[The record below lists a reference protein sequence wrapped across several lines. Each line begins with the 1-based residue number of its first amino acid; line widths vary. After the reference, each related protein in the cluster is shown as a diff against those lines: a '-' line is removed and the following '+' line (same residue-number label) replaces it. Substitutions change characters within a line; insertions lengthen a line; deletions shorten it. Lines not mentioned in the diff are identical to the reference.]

1 MPHVCQAFAAV
12 VLASMLLLSHV
23 VHGVPGFSG
32 AAPRFRDYFYI
43 GGQYV
48 QFNSSNGGGSYFHN
62 QMYVEKLS
70 PVRERVQPYPI
81 VFVHGGGQTGTVSS
95 MLLQ

>member
-1 MPHVCQAFAAV
+1 MPLVCQAFTAI

-23 VHGVPGFSG
+23 VHGVLGFSG
-32 AAPRFRDYFYI
+32 AAPHFRDYFYI

-48 QFNSSNGGGSYFHN
+48 QSNSSSDGGSYFHN

-70 PVRERVQPYPI
+70 PVHERVQPYPI
-81 VFVHGGGQTGTVSS
+81 VFVHGGGQTGTVSL
-95 MLLQ
+95 MLFQ

>member
-23 VHGVPGFSG
+23 VHCIRGYSN
-32 AAPRFRDYFYI
+32 AAPHFRDYFYV

-48 QFNSSNGGGSYFHN
+48 HSNSSGVGSYFHN